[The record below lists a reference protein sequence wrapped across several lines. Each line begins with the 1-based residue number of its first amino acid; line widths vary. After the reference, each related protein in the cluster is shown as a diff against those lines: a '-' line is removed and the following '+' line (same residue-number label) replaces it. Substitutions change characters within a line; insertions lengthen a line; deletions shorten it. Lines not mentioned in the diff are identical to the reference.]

1 MTEGEGLL
9 KEAKELLWGWHLP
22 PVIGVGMG
30 GVEMDQLGKCSK
42 AIEVSRPHLSLA
54 SYPVNLL
61 AHIYGIHFGLCVVCA
76 HIPNCSLGNEV
87 GGRER
92 CTHTITDFNSLPPSL
107 LPPSFPHSFHSPSL
121 HLLTPPFLLPP
132 SFLSFRTSSAQTCYS
147 PLTVSKMICR
157 RKFGTPCHLLRK
169 PLLHLTIDLSS
180 VPPRHPQAPLTHKS
194 PPFIFQCLKKIWSG
208 CYCYGVRSAR
218 RLAGCWT

>member
-1 MTEGEGLL
+1 M
-9 KEAKELLWGWHLP
+9 
-22 PVIGVGMG
+22 
-30 GVEMDQLGKCSK
+30 
-42 AIEVSRPHLSLA
+42 
-54 SYPVNLL
+54 
-61 AHIYGIHFGLCVVCA
+61 
-76 HIPNCSLGNEV
+76 
-87 GGRER
+87 ER
-92 CTHTITDFNSLPPSL
+92 CTHADTDFNSLPPSL
-107 LPPSFPHSFHSPSL
+107 LPPSFPHSFHSPSLHSLHSPSLPLFHSPSL

-169 PLLHLTIDLSS
+169 PLLHLTIHLSS